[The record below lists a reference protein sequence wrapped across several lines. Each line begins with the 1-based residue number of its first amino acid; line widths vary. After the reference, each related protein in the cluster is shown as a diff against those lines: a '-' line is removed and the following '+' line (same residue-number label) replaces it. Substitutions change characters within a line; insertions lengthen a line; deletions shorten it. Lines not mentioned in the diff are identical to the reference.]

1 MVCTT
6 PPWSPLTLPLSL
18 QGAVTYQLPSAGVT
32 WSTVFRQLE
41 GNKERL
47 GIVDYSVS
55 QTTLDQV
62 RCESDFKVDEM
73 TVSKYFLIRFSSTL
87 LRSKKTKNKH
97 GVNKKKT
104 LFSHTYSIQ

>member
-62 RCESDFKVDEM
+62 RLLGQVCHQCWV
-73 TVSKYFLIRFSSTL
+73 FL
-87 LRSKKTKNKH
+87 H
-97 GVNKKKT
+97 CM
-104 LFSHTYSIQ
+104 